1 MTEIKATQVSAAE
14 MLALLRC
21 GAPAIPC
28 ERWRTEA
35 AALIDYFVSRGLDSR
50 DSAVVMAL
58 TIAGYSTAGGSLD
71 DFITILRAFKRT
83 TDMVANERRR
93 D

>member
-1 MTEIKATQVSAAE
+1 
-14 MLALLRC
+14 
-21 GAPAIPC
+21 
-28 ERWRTEA
+28 
-35 AALIDYFVSRGLDSR
+35 
-50 DSAVVMAL
+50 MAL